1 MEDVTDY
8 EETMGVL
15 RAYLETAINQG
26 DGSCLWWGKKLHHQ
40 VSQARREK
48 GQALSVTE
56 SS

>member
-40 VSQARREK
+40 VLQARREK
-48 GQALSVTE
+48 GQAVSVTE